1 MASNALSIL
10 SGIGA
15 AAAGLAGEKVSKS
28 GSIPGLDIATIIPAL
43 LGNKKAAA
51 GGEDTGKAGK
61 ASKATEII
69 GKVASVASIA
79 SKAGL
84 LKNTKLEGIAGIA
97 DLAGSLLSVG
107 KAGKAVDEGAGGIA
121 GLAAA
126 IMGGSGDG
134 SSLASI
140 ASMALKLGKG
150 AEDDKSLAGMATSLG
165 KTLSSSFGVS
175 FAGSGTAVKALD
187 SVLEQDTKTDLFK
200 SILKGLA
207 K

>member
-1 MASNALSIL
+1 MSSNALSIL

-43 LGNKKAAA
+43 LGNKAAA
-51 GGEDTGKAGK
+51 GGEGTGK
-61 ASKATEII
+61 ASKASDII

-97 DLAGSLLSVG
+97 DLAGSLLSIG
-107 KAGKAVDEGAGGIA
+107 KASGKSPDEGVGGIA

-150 AEDDKSLAGMATSLG
+150 AEDDKSLSGMATDLG
-165 KTLSSSFGVS
+165 KTLSSAFGVS

-187 SVLEQDTKTDLFK
+187 NVLEEDTKTDLFK